1 MKRIKMEMKK
11 KIFKITYEGDLPPS
25 IKDMKTAMDR
35 GFIDEGG
42 SVKVEEIEPDEL
54 REIVEE
60 KIKIIKKDGKKQQ
73 R

>member
-1 MKRIKMEMKK
+1 MIIKK
-11 KIFKITYEGDLPPS
+11 KTFKIIYEGGFPPS
-25 IKDMKTAMDR
+25 MADMKWAMDK
-35 GFIDEGG
+35 GCIDEDG
-42 SVKVEEIEPDEL
+42 SVTIEEIEDDEL